1 MKYLLLFLLIFLNIV
16 NAEIVFDD
24 SLPPSKE
31 VLMDY
36 DSAPSDD
43 GEQVSPKE
51 LEKNS
56 QELLKDVDT
65 LQEKEKPIKIYQNNN
80 VFLNLQNPPKS
91 AIQNQR
97 VKIEIKATIARDDV
111 KSIKLSFK
119 DSKDYKIFNPKDD
132 WQKVDENRYKKVIYV
147 KYTSLTPQT
156 PKLNVSVEFEKGFL
170 NKASINLPSIN
181 VVQLAS
187 KELFSGVIADSME
200 IINHSEKVYDD
211 KSNIVLLEL
220 NATNSNLDDFKI
232 PYAKKSGIDE
242 FKDSGESQ
250 KIFGFALIPNSLE
263 IFKFNYFNPKSNRYE
278 LKSFNINL
286 KDQSVSTQTDLNPT
300 KNKFAFYKSMF
311 LLGLGVL
318 FLLLFLKS
326 KSLLT
331 LFFALF
337 LLGFTAYLN
346 IPMKTVLLKKGTGL
360 KILPTFNS
368 TVFYIVPKDTK
379 ANVAYEREG
388 YYKVILE
395 NQKIGWVKNSEK

>member
-1 MKYLLLFLLIFLNIV
+1 MKVILLSLFLVWTTLQ
-16 NAEIVFDD
+16 AEIIMDENL
-24 SLPPSKE
+24 SPSKE

-36 DSAPSDD
+36 DSTPSDD
-43 GEQVSPKE
+43 GEVVSPEE
-51 LEKNS
+51 LQKNS

-65 LQEKEKPIKIYQNNN
+65 LEKKEEPKKVYSNNN
-80 VFLNLQNPPKS
+80 VFLNLLNPPSS

-97 VKIEIKATIARDDV
+97 VKITIKATIARDDV
-111 KSIKLSFK
+111 KSIKLNFPN
-119 DSKDYKIFNPKDD
+119 SKDYKIFNPQKA
-132 WQKVDENRYKKVIYV
+132 WKKVDENRYTKAIYI
-147 KYTSLTPQT
+147 KYLTLSPQT
-156 PKLNVSVEFEKGFL
+156 PKLNIAVEFEKGFI
-170 NKASINLPSIN
+170 NKASINLPSIKI
-181 VVQLAS
+181 VKLAS
-187 KELFSGVIADSME
+187 KELFCGVIADSME

-211 KSNIVLLEL
+211 SSNIVLLEL

-263 IFKFNYFNPKSNRYE
+263 TFKFNYFNPKSNRYE

-300 KNKFAFYKSMF
+300 KNKFAFYKSMV
-311 LLGLGVL
+311 LLGLGIL

-331 LFFALF
+331 LLFAIF
-337 LLGFTAYLN
+337 LLGYTAYLN

-368 TVFYIVPKDTK
+368 TIFYIVPKDIK

-395 NQKIGWVKNSEK
+395 NQKIGWVKK

>member
-1 MKYLLLFLLIFLNIV
+1 MKIILLSLFFVWTSLQ
-16 NAEIVFDD
+16 AEIIMDANL
-24 SLPPSKE
+24 SPSQE

-36 DSAPSDD
+36 DSTPSDD
-43 GEQVSPKE
+43 GEVVSPEE
-51 LEKNS
+51 LQKNS

-65 LQEKEKPIKIYQNNN
+65 LEKKEEPKKIYSNNN
-80 VFLNLQNPPKS
+80 VFLNLQNPPSS

-97 VKIEIKATIARDDV
+97 VKITIKATIARDDV

-119 DSKDYKIFNPKDD
+119 DSKDYKIFNPNKE
-132 WQKVDENRYKKVIYV
+132 WQKVDENRYIKSIYI
-147 KYTSLTPQT
+147 KYLSLISAT
-156 PKLNVSVEFEKGFL
+156 PKINVVVEFEKGFK
-170 NKASINLPSIN
+170 NKASITLPPIKI
-181 VVQLAS
+181 VKLAS
-187 KELFSGVIADSME
+187 KELFSGVIADNLE

-263 IFKFNYFNPKSNRYE
+263 TFKFNYFNPKSNRYE

-300 KNKFAFYKSMF
+300 KNKFAFYKSMV

-326 KSLLT
+326 KSLLS
-331 LFFALF
+331 LFFAIL
-337 LLGFTAYLN
+337 LLGYTAYLN

-368 TVFYIVPKDTK
+368 TIFYIVPKDTK

-395 NQKIGWVKNSEK
+395 NQKIGWVKK